1 MTDPDKPD
9 QTVDDADATQPDLDK
24 TGNGTA
30 NAAEPGAEDQSSRA
44 KDDSASDEPDA
55 DATPE
60 AGDSEED
67 LDLWA
72 AAMAEQESHE
82 AAESDQN
89 ENGTGE
95 EDDLWAAA
103 MSEQTQAESDDAP
116 ATRAKQ
122 RTPAAADTN
131 AEAAGERLFRP
142 FEQSRQEGEPRD
154 LAMILDI
161 PVRLSVE
168 LGRTKVTIK
177 QLLEMAQGS
186 VVELDGLAGEPMDI
200 LINGYLI
207 AQGEVVVVEDKYGIR
222 ITEIVT
228 PSERVQKLN
237 R

>member
-1 MTDPDKPD
+1 MTDQDETE
-9 QTVDDADATQPDLDK
+9 QT
-24 TGNGTA
+24 
-30 NAAEPGAEDQSSRA
+30 
-44 KDDSASDEPDA
+44 
-55 DATPE
+55 
-60 AGDSEED
+60 AGDERSADQAPEDEAKRPEEEVADQEGDEGVGETDAD

-72 AAMAEQESHE
+72 AAMAEQE
-82 AAESDQN
+82 AAETADSETPERSD
-89 ENGTGE
+89 GGE
-95 EDDLWAAA
+95 EELWAAA
-103 MSEQTQAESDDAP
+103 MAEQEAQTPSAETEPPSDEPPASAPSETTASSQAA
-116 ATRAKQ
+116 
-122 RTPAAADTN
+122 
-131 AEAAGERLFRP
+131 AEAAGDRVFRP
-142 FEQSRQEGEPRD
+142 LEQSGQKTESRD
-154 LAMILDI
+154 LEMILDI

-222 ITEIVT
+222 ITEIIS